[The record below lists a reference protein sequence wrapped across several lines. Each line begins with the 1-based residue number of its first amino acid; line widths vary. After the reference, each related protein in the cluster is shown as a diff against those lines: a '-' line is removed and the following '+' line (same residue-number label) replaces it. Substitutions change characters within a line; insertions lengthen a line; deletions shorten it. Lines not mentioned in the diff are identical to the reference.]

1 MTVRSIVTTP
11 TPIHM
16 SHEAQPSS
24 DSWECTH
31 ARMELAQSIAGVYV
45 GFGTIVA
52 TAETGPGM
60 AVGMAIT
67 GLAIGDTIVR
77 SDAAD
82 HACRTGKY
90 AAQSR

>member
-1 MTVRSIVTTP
+1 MTVRSMVTAP
-11 TPIHM
+11 TPIHV
-16 SHEAQPSS
+16 SPEVQPST
-24 DSWECTH
+24 DSWECKH

-52 TAETGPGM
+52 TSETGPGM
-60 AVGMAIT
+60 AVGIAIT

-90 AAQSR
+90 AEKA